1 MNKIYYL
8 LFLLIGLN
16 FSVVAGLYYFDFLI
30 IFYLIYNHKKLII
43 RKNTKFYVGLIFCLI
58 TFPSFISIIYQ
69 YISFDVLEQYSVY
82 IPYNSILLM
91 VYILFLNNTITKIH
105 LNYNILISLFI
116 IPIIVAILMFHI
128 PIFNSFFSNI
138 YNIDQYYMFNRA
150 AGIWGKDVNQLGYYS
165 SIFMI
170 FSSFLMVKKK
180 INYLFGIMLL
190 LISVYA
196 VLISGMRT
204 GLAAIIFI
212 ILFLSIFYKFPVF
225 KVKYLILI
233 FLISFILLYVL
244 SINFIQEEILKS
256 IIERFDFQ
264 LFLDQLTGA
273 SGDGHIGNMYAKWY
287 NIFAQE
293 SSVLKVLFSF
303 DPSWKFPDSLV
314 IFYFA
319 NNGLVGVFLLLIF
332 ILFSIKIVG
341 NQKRNYMRFFILLF
355 STITA
360 FKGLYPFNNV
370 SMFIFTFISLLE
382 IHETKILNKCE

>member
-16 FSVVAGLYYFDFLI
+16 FNIVAGFYYFDILI
-30 IFYLIYNHKKLII
+30 IFYLLYNYKKLTISKTSKLFI
-43 RKNTKFYVGLIFCLI
+43 KLIFCLI
-58 TFPSFISIIYQ
+58 ILPSIISIIYQ
-69 YISFDVLEQYSVY
+69 YIAFDILEQYSIY

-91 VYILFLNNTITKIH
+91 AYLLFLSNTITKID
-105 LNYNILISLFI
+105 LNYNISISLFF
-116 IPIIVAILMFHI
+116 IPIMVAIFMFHI
-128 PIFNSFFSNI
+128 PIVNSFFSNI
-138 YNIDQYYMFNRA
+138 YNIDQYYMFHRA

-170 FSSFLMVKKK
+170 FSSFLIVKKK
-180 INYLFGIMLL
+180 INYLFGILLL

-204 GLAAIIFI
+204 GLAAILFTV
-212 ILFLSIFYKFPVF
+212 LFLSIFYKSPTF
-225 KVKYLILI
+225 KVKYLFLIILI
-233 FLISFILLYVL
+233 SLSLVYLLAL
-244 SINFIQEEILKS
+244 NFIPEEIIKS
-256 IIERFDFQ
+256 IIERFDFE
-264 LFLDQLTGA
+264 LFSDQLTGA

-287 NIFAQE
+287 NIFVQE
-293 SSVLKVLFSF
+293 STVLKALFSF

-319 NNGLVGVFLLLIF
+319 NNGLIGVLLLLIF
-332 ILFSIKIVG
+332 IVFSIKII
-341 NQKRNYMRFFILLF
+341 NSQKINYMRFLVLLF
-355 STITA
+355 SVITA

-382 IHETKILNKCE
+382 IHEIKILNKCE